1 MDWDVILKIS
11 NWILIILLIGLG
23 NFLVWVII
31 LTGPAIF
38 NRYMKW
44 KKFNKPEPKK
54 IFLNEKT
61 DDTIVENS
69 DYTNIENEDDELSDV
84 DGVDTEE

>member
-31 LTGPAIF
+31 LTGPAVF
-38 NRYMKW
+38 NKYMKW

-54 IFLNEKT
+54 IFLTEKNDNT
-61 DDTIVENS
+61 NVENS
-69 DYTNIENEDDELSDV
+69 DDINTENEDDENDDV